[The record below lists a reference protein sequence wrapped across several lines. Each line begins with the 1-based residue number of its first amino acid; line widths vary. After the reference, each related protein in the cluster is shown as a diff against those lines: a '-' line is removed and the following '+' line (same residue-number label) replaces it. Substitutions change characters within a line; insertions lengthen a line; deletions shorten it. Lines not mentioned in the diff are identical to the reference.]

1 MGESKIEVSLLEGEM
16 LCELKISVNDP
27 IKEWMVWSSVQK
39 SKVQSNRT
47 EGLYFVFGDSAFLDP
62 TAKAKAPLFKELKP
76 YIGRQFQYKF
86 QKFGCNKNDQDELQY
101 FEVWSFHPREYVLE
115 MELKETS
122 MTNPLKG
129 GGDDGSMIKPEANM
143 EEEELSEWMQLFGC
157 RTRGCISVDAALMD
171 KPE

>member
-47 EGLYFVFGDSAFLDP
+47 EGLHFVFGDSAFLDP

-129 GGDDGSMIKPEANM
+129 GGDDGSMIKPEANL
-143 EEEELSEWMQLFGC
+143 EE
-157 RTRGCISVDAALMD
+157 
-171 KPE
+171 